1 MAFLA
6 RPLRAGLFFKEFLI
20 RYNRF
25 YYKPLPDSLTVSTSY
40 IEGLGIHAVEDIEA
54 DVDLGETHIKVP
66 MIQGYIR
73 TPLGGFVNHAE
84 EPNCVLVITQD
95 WDDYRVYNLV
105 TTQNE
110 QLHFDKIDLFQ
121 YLYILQRF
129 Q

>member
-6 RPLRAGLFFKEFLI
+6 RPLRAGLFFKEFPI

-105 TTQNE
+105 TTQ
-110 QLHFDKIDLFQ
+110 KIQMGDELTLN
-121 YLYILQRF
+121 YND
-129 Q
+129 